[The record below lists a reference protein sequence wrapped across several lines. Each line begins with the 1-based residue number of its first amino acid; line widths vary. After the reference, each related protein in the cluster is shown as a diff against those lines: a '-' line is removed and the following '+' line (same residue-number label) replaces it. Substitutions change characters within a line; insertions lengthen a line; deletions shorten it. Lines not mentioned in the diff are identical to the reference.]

1 MNSKEFITWL
11 KGFTDAINYIPTQ
24 AQWDLLKEKLKEI
37 DNNSIN
43 SVSITTNGITTS
55 GNTTWTNLPKGT
67 NINYTAN
74 LPKELLN
81 D

>member
-43 SVSITTNGITTS
+43 SVSITTNGIITS

-67 NINYTAN
+67 NISYTAN